1 MSVTILEALQNA
13 ECNINGNG
21 GILAIMQC
29 GKRQLH
35 NAVTLLVKGYSLYD
49 EIDPLLTKYDPIE
62 TAPEKDD

>member
-1 MSVTILEALQNA
+1 MSTILEALQNA
-13 ECNINGNG
+13 DININENE